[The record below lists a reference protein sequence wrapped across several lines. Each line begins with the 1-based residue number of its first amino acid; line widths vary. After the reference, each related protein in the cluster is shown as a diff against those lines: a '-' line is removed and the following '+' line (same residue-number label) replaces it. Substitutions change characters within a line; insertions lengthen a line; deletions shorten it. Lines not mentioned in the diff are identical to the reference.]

1 MNRELDP
8 AFEGKKLTRQQA
20 INAFCKNCLY
30 DPLDSGNWRQQVG
43 RCAITECHLHAYRPV
58 SRQRTTKTDAE

>member
-20 INAFCKNCLY
+20 INAFCKNCCY
-30 DPLDSGNWRQQVG
+30 DPEDSGNWRQQVT
-43 RCAITECHLHAYRPV
+43 RCEITECHLHAYRPI
-58 SRQRTTKTDAE
+58 SKPKAASSSSQ